1 MSSPK
6 QRWDARYASM
16 GRDMGPP
23 CALLE
28 DSDNRLPRGGS
39 ALDVAGGRGRHALW
53 LASRGLETTLVD
65 VSTVGLG
72 LAREE
77 ARARGLSLQTIQRDL
92 ESGGSLP
99 AGPWDVV
106 VWTYY
111 LNRPVLSGVSR
122 VLAPGGLL
130 LLAHPTRRN
139 LEVHP
144 RPGARF
150 LLEEGELPGLLP
162 GLELLRHQEGWTA
175 DGHHEAWV
183 VARRPR

>member
-1 MSSPK
+1 
-6 QRWDARYASM
+6 M
-16 GRDMGPP
+16 GRDMRPP

-28 DSDNRLPRGGS
+28 ESASLLPKGGA

-72 LAREE
+72 FAREE
-77 ARARGLSLQTIQRDL
+77 ARARGLSLHTLQQDL
-92 ESGGSLP
+92 ESGRRLP
-99 AGPWDVV
+99 EGPWDLV

-111 LNRPVLSGVSR
+111 INRSMLPGVSR

-130 LLAHPTRRN
+130 VLVHPTRRN
-139 LEVHP
+139 LDVHP

-162 GLELLRHQEGWTA
+162 GLELLRHEEGWTA